1 MNERKQKTEKND
13 FDQRNSKYL
22 LSKKH
27 VYNSKIFVIKN
38 KILGLSRFAF
48 NGVDVS
54 TFLKELF
61 V

>member
-22 LSKKH
+22 LGKKH

-38 KILGLSRFAF
+38 KILGLSRFTF

-54 TFLKELF
+54 TF
-61 V
+61 